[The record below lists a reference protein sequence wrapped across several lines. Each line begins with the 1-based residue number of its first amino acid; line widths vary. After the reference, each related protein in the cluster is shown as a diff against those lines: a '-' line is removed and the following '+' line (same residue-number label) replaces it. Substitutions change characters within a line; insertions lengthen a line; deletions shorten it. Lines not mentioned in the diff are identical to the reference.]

1 MISHLPMLVQNGNL
15 SLDPVIGWM
24 SVKRRYL
31 FPLIATS
38 FILLARWLSTFAGQV
53 HKLSCSGRDRMRML
67 SVLPRVTERTRER
80 VAREFDDLGPDVC
93 MNSIIRDLQRH
104 NPELLDMASKWASD
118 VGAADRIITAF
129 GMFYRLLSAET
140 LSPLEPQAV
149 SPLPRVSAE
158 TRGLI
163 VRRIDQIGSESFTHD
178 AIDRIEATNPE
189 LLQMAHG
196 FASACSDYARVMQGF
211 ALLYETLRLQAESDK
226 AKLH

>member
-1 MISHLPMLVQNGNL
+1 MLMASYNNG
-15 SLDPVIGWM
+15 
-24 SVKRRYL
+24 KR
-31 FPLIATS
+31 I
-38 FILLARWLSTFAGQV
+38 
-53 HKLSCSGRDRMRML
+53 L

-93 MNSIIRDLQRH
+93 MNSIMRDLQRH
-104 NPELLDMASKWASD
+104 NPELLDMASKWAND
-118 VGAADRIITAF
+118 VGAAERIITAF

-140 LSPLEPQAV
+140 LSPLEPRAV

-163 VRRIDQIGSESFTHD
+163 VERIDQVGSESFTHD

-196 FASACSDYARVMQGF
+196 FASACSDYARIMQGF
-211 ALLYETLRLQAESDK
+211 ALLYETLRLQVESDRV
-226 AKLH
+226 KLH

>member
-1 MISHLPMLVQNGNL
+1 
-15 SLDPVIGWM
+15 
-24 SVKRRYL
+24 
-31 FPLIATS
+31 
-38 FILLARWLSTFAGQV
+38 
-53 HKLSCSGRDRMRML
+53 MRML

-93 MNSIIRDLQRH
+93 MNSIMRDLQRH
-104 NPELLDMASKWASD
+104 NPELLDMASKWAND

-140 LSPLEPQAV
+140 LSPLEPRAV

-163 VRRIDQIGSESFTHD
+163 VQRIDQVGSESFTHD

-226 AKLH
+226 VKLH